1 MQIKSANDTT
11 IESYIIACGDIP
23 LSCNWNRDLSPI
35 VGEFTMVV
43 SSSLPAA
50 HRTEGNEIEIYTN
63 RTTYPQFIG
72 EIIKSD
78 FVKDTESYRLLIR
91 SNLFKLK
98 EKLITKDNLEA
109 LIQAGTG
116 VEYWATEELVIH
128 TSVQVLF
135 LIEEMFG
142 DCGLSFNFATSYKD
156 RPVTTIDG
164 NAVQIEHLRID
175 EGMLWHINQSV
186 AVGAIDAAKYDDKRI
201 SYWDFITAFLGIFMS
216 EATGN
221 SFLFLSQSGTAK
233 EYRIERKPSFNSI
246 TDNNVYSYVEGR
258 IKGNNLGFNTR
269 HLFDDDRNHY
279 KGFDPFP
286 TPSSEEFELEREEFF
301 SGGEKGNGFSVYNS
315 LVFMFH
321 KHWAAGDQII
331 WGSTTDNGAYVAG
344 ECITADQM
352 ITSKQQAR
360 TESWTVKNRRRV
372 NALRV
377 DDQKK
382 CNLNVATQSLITSHE
397 VIV

>member
-1 MQIKSANDTT
+1 
-11 IESYIIACGDIP
+11 
-23 LSCNWNRDLSPI
+23 LSPI
-35 VGEFTMVV
+35 ISEFTMAV
-43 SSSLPAA
+43 SSSCPET
-50 HRTEGNEIEIYTN
+50 HRVEGNEIEIYTTG
-63 RTTYPQFIG
+63 TTYPQFIG

-78 FVKDTESYRLLIR
+78 FIKDSETYNLLIR
-91 SNLFKLK
+91 DNLYKLK

-109 LIQAGTG
+109 LIQAGIG
-116 VEYWATEELVIH
+116 IEYWASEQLVIH
-128 TSVQVLF
+128 TSVQAIF
-135 LIEEMFG
+135 LIEQMFS
-142 DCGLSFNFATSYKD
+142 DCGLSFNYAANYKD

-164 NAVQIEHLRID
+164 NAVQIEHLRLD

-186 AVGAIDAAKYDDKRI
+186 AVGVIAGNKYDSNRI
-201 SYWDFITAFLGIFMS
+201 TYWDFISTFMGIFMS
-216 EATGN
+216 PATGN

-258 IKGNNLGFNTR
+258 IKGNNLGWHTK

-279 KGFDPFP
+279 KGYDPFP
-286 TPSSEEFELEREEFF
+286 TPSSEEFELNREEYF
-301 SGGEKGNGFSVYNS
+301 SGGEAGNNFSVYKS

-331 WGSTTDNGAYVAG
+331 WGSTTDNGAYVDG
-344 ECITADQM
+344 HCITADEM
-352 ITSKQQAR
+352 IISKQNAK
-360 TESWTVKNRRRV
+360 SDDWTVKNRRRV

-382 CNLNVATQSLITSHE
+382 CNLNVGTQSLITSHE